1 MYVTDYFVTLDQ
13 FRLIQKFYTAVV
25 ITSNGRP
32 NIDVV
37 AGPPTSLRHR
47 IFEVKWPKSGCRYR
61 TEDLPIY

>member
-1 MYVTDYFVTLDQ
+1 MYVTDYFVTLYQ
-13 FRLIQKFYTAVV
+13 FRLIHKFYAAVV

-37 AGPPTSLRHR
+37 AGPPTSFHHR

-61 TEDLPIY
+61 TEDLLIY